1 MTFRIA
7 VPKETLADEC
17 RVALVPSQV
26 ARFRKL
32 GAEIAIQR
40 GAGDAAR
47 FRDSDYKDVEFID
60 DPQALVANADV
71 VFAVQPPS
79 PALVAGMKPGAWL
92 MSFVYPQKVPALLP
106 VLRDGKISCFALE
119 SVPRIS
125 RAQAM
130 DALSSQAAL
139 AGYYAPLLGA
149 VHLPRILP
157 MMTTAVGSLRAAQV
171 LVMGLGVAGLQAL
184 ATARRL
190 GAVTEGYDVRPE
202 TREQAQS
209 VGAKFVD
216 TGIDARGEGGYARE
230 LTAEEKAKAAEVLS
244 SHIQKADMIITTANV
259 PGRKAPQLISRAQ
272 IEGMKS
278 GSVIVDM
285 AADSGCNCEGAVPG
299 QDTVIGPTLV
309 MAPFNVPSKLA
320 QHASELYCKNLLNLL
335 ELIVKD
341 GALAPDMSDEVVAG
355 TLLSHDGAIVNKAA
369 AALLQTK
376 EA

>member
-47 FRDSDYKDVEFID
+47 FRDSDYKDVEFVD
-60 DPQALVANADV
+60 DAQALVANADV
-71 VFAVQPPS
+71 VFAAAALAGAGGRDETRRVADELRL
-79 PALVAGMKPGAWL
+79 PAEGAGAAAGAARR
-92 MSFVYPQKVPALLP
+92 QDLL
-106 VLRDGKISCFALE
+106 LRAGK
-119 SVPRIS
+119 VPRIS

-139 AGYYAPLLGA
+139 AGYYAPLLGS

-190 GAVTEGYDVRPE
+190 GAVT
-202 TREQAQS
+202 
-209 VGAKFVD
+209 
-216 TGIDARGEGGYARE
+216 
-230 LTAEEKAKAAEVLS
+230 
-244 SHIQKADMIITTANV
+244 
-259 PGRKAPQLISRAQ
+259 
-272 IEGMKS
+272 
-278 GSVIVDM
+278 
-285 AADSGCNCEGAVPG
+285 
-299 QDTVIGPTLV
+299 
-309 MAPFNVPSKLA
+309 
-320 QHASELYCKNLLNLL
+320 
-335 ELIVKD
+335 
-341 GALAPDMSDEVVAG
+341 
-355 TLLSHDGAIVNKAA
+355 
-369 AALLQTK
+369 
-376 EA
+376 